1 MLLEGKVAI
10 VTGGTR
16 GIGRAIVEKFLENG
30 ACVLFT
36 GTSSVSPEMEAR
48 LKEIGG
54 EWQFVKA
61 DASSSADAE
70 QVVKTCMEK
79 FGRVDVLV
87 NNAGITRDTLLM
99 RMSEEMWD
107 EVMRVN
113 LKSVYP
119 YGVSVSE

>member
-1 MLLEGKVAI
+1 MKMLLEGKVAI

-30 ACVLFT
+30 ASVLFT

-54 EWQFVKA
+54 EWQFVQA

-70 QVVKTCMEK
+70 QVVKP
-79 FGRVDVLV
+79 
-87 NNAGITRDTLLM
+87 ATRC
-99 RMSEEMWD
+99 
-107 EVMRVN
+107 
-113 LKSVYP
+113 
-119 YGVSVSE
+119 